1 VPLPSAEVPL
11 DSASALAVVRQL
23 ARRLG
28 HMPSV
33 EDYEQWAGARRGH
46 RPALLPAD
54 ALVSTAGVADWN
66 ELCARVA
73 RG

>member
-11 DSASALAVVRQL
+11 DRASALAVVRQL

-33 EDYEQWAGARRGH
+33 EDYEQWAAARRGH
-46 RPALLPAD
+46 RPGFLSAGD
-54 ALVSTAGVADWN
+54 LVSTVGVADWD
-66 ELCARVA
+66 ELCRRVA

>member
-1 VPLPSAEVPL
+1 L

-33 EDYEQWAGARRGH
+33 EDYEQWAAGRRGH
-46 RPALLPAD
+46 RPG
-54 ALVSTAGVADWN
+54 LVAAGDLVATAGAADWD
-66 ELCARVA
+66 ELCTRVA

>member
-11 DSASALAVVRQL
+11 DRASALAVVRQL

-33 EDYEQWAGARRGH
+33 EDYEQWATARRGH
-46 RPALLPAD
+46 RPGLPPAND
-54 ALVSTAGVADWN
+54 LVATAGAADWD
-66 ELCARVA
+66 ELCGRVA

>member
-11 DSASALAVVRQL
+11 DRFAAHAVVRQL

-33 EDYEQWAGARRGH
+33 EDYEEWAASRRGH
-46 RPALLPAD
+46 RPG
-54 ALVSTAGVADWN
+54 LVTAG
-66 ELCARVA
+66 ELLETAGASSWDELVERVA

>member
-11 DSASALAVVRQL
+11 DRASALAVVRQL

-28 HMPSV
+28 HVPSV
-33 EDYEQWAGARRGH
+33 DDYEQWAAARRGH
-46 RPALLPAD
+46 RPGLPPAND
-54 ALVSTAGVADWN
+54 LVATAGAADWD
-66 ELCARVA
+66 ELCRRVA